1 MSKLKSLIGLLVF
14 SGFLGMTL
22 AQTSPQP
29 APAKPDRQT
38 AQQRDRLRTADGT
51 CTQPGAQAGT
61 GQKLRKG
68 NRSGMNAGQQPG
80 TGPGQGARRRGGRS

>member
-1 MSKLKSLIGLLVF
+1 MLRPKNLISLLVF
-14 SGFLGMTL
+14 SGFLGVAL

-68 NRSGMNAGQQPG
+68 NRSGMTAGQQPG
-80 TGPGQGARRRGGRS
+80 SGTGQGARRRGGRS